1 MPEKYQMMMQK
12 FLTYF
17 IAILLSIVGFYIV
30 RTYNMI
36 DSMNNDLRKVEKFV
50 PMVQRDIRDNTEEL
64 QDLNRRLTPL
74 EKWIL
79 LNSKN
84 EDYE

>member
-1 MPEKYQMMMQK
+1 MMQK
-12 FLTYF
+12 LLTYF

-50 PMVQRDIRDNTEEL
+50 PMIQRDIRDNTEEL

>member
-1 MPEKYQMMMQK
+1 MMMQK

-50 PMVQRDIRDNTEEL
+50 PMIQRDIRDNTEEL

>member
-1 MPEKYQMMMQK
+1 MPEKYQMMIQK

-50 PMVQRDIRDNTEEL
+50 PMIQRDIRDNTEEL
-64 QDLNRRLTPL
+64 NDLNKRLTPL

-79 LNSKN
+79 LNSKK

>member
-1 MPEKYQMMMQK
+1 MQK

-50 PMVQRDIRDNTEEL
+50 PMIQRDIRDNTEEL

>member
-1 MPEKYQMMMQK
+1 MPEKYQLMMQK
-12 FLTYF
+12 LLTYF

-50 PMVQRDIRDNTEEL
+50 PMIQRDIRDNTEEL

>member
-50 PMVQRDIRDNTEEL
+50 PMIQRDIRDNTEEL
-64 QDLNRRLTPL
+64 HDLNKRLTPL

>member
-1 MPEKYQMMMQK
+1 MMMQK

-17 IAILLSIVGFYIV
+17 IAVLLSIVGFYIV

-50 PMVQRDIRDNTEEL
+50 PMIQRDIRDNTEEL
-64 QDLNRRLTPL
+64 HDLNKRLTPL

>member
-1 MPEKYQMMMQK
+1 MQK
-12 FLTYF
+12 LLTYF

-50 PMVQRDIRDNTEEL
+50 PMIQRDIRDNTEEL

>member
-50 PMVQRDIRDNTEEL
+50 PMIQRDIRDNTEEL

>member
-17 IAILLSIVGFYIV
+17 IAVLLSIVGFYIV

-50 PMVQRDIRDNTEEL
+50 PMIQRDIRDNTEEL
-64 QDLNRRLTPL
+64 HDLNKRLTPL